1 MQYSSS
7 DEAVYMSMSKPDL
20 LEVVAT
26 QPQDQLSSSVQFWDL
41 YLFSQSLE

>member
-7 DEAVYMSMSKPDL
+7 DEAVFMSMSKPDL

-26 QPQDQLSSSVQFWDL
+26 QQFRPAKL
-41 YLFSQSLE
+41 